1 MTDGCYMLGGSRTIW
16 EVLKAPKIV
25 QKRSVKVA
33 EGEPEQ
39 ILLTTKRKPTAIWYR
54 KNVSGNRTKLLYR
67 DKNVG
72 F

>member
-1 MTDGCYMLGGSRTIW
+1 MVATCWGGSRTIW

-39 ILLTTKRKPTAIWYR
+39 ILLTMKRTDSHLVQEECVR
-54 KNVSGNRTKLLYR
+54 Q
-67 DKNVG
+67 
-72 F
+72 